1 MTDHHHTEAAF
12 WSESLS
18 VWARFVHTDLTKG
31 DYASV
36 LVDLNT
42 IETNI
47 KWLREHA
54 AALETDALRNK
65 AA

>member
-1 MTDHHHTEAAF
+1 MTDHHHKEATF
-12 WSESLS
+12 WSESLNF
-18 VWARFVHTDLTKG
+18 WARFVQTDLVKG
-31 DYASV
+31 DYTNVIS
-36 LVDLNT
+36 DLNT

-54 AALETDALRNK
+54 VALETEALRNK

>member
-1 MTDHHHTEAAF
+1 MTDHHYKEAAF
-12 WSESLS
+12 WSESLI
-18 VWARFVHTDLTKG
+18 VWARFVQTDLVKG

-36 LVDLNT
+36 LVDLST

-54 AALETDALRNK
+54 AALETEALRK
-65 AA
+65 EVA

>member
-1 MTDHHHTEAAF
+1 MTDHHHKEATF
-12 WSESLS
+12 WSDSLS
-18 VWARFVHTDLTKG
+18 AWARFVQTDLVKG

-36 LVDLNT
+36 LADLNT

-47 KWLREHA
+47 KWLRDHA
-54 AALETDALRNK
+54 TALEAEALRSK